1 MKVICFDPVAGAAGD
16 MILGAL
22 LDLGVPVEAVD
33 RGLRSTGLDG
43 FEISFEPEEYAMG
56 ITAGRLQVSTE
67 ESHHHRN
74 LSDIEAIIEKGDF
87 SQRLKDRALS
97 IFRRLA
103 DAEATVHRIP
113 VEEVHFHEVGAT
125 DAIVDILGTAIALE
139 ILDIDAIF
147 CGPIPVGRGAVT
159 CAHGELPVPAPAT
172 VELLIGHP
180 VVRLD
185 QDNELTTPTGAGILT
200 ALTQGDW
207 SGRPMVIRK
216 VGSGRGSKELEGM
229 PNIIRAFLADMD
241 SDGQSQE
248 VDVIDSDIDDDTPEM
263 MSELADVLREAG
275 ALDVTLMPVM
285 MKKGRTGFRLTVV
298 CRKGDASR
306 LSGVMF
312 QHSST
317 IGVRLHTARRLVL
330 PRSSVTVATRWGDIK
345 AKRIERP
352 DRVEV
357 VPEFEECKR
366 IAREQKISV
375 REVMQEVIKRAKS

>member
-22 LDLGVPVEAVD
+22 LDLGVPVDAVD
-33 RGLRSTGLDG
+33 QGLRSTGLDG
-43 FEISFEPEEYAMG
+43 FEITFEREEYAMG
-56 ITAGRLQVSTE
+56 IAAGKLRVSTE
-67 ESHHHRN
+67 ESDQHRN
-74 LSDIEAIIEKGDF
+74 LADIEAIIEKGDF
-87 SQRLKDRALS
+87 PQRLKDRALS

-113 VEEVHFHEVGAT
+113 VEKVHFHEVGAT
-125 DAIVDILGTAIALE
+125 DAIVDILGTAISLE
-139 ILDIDAIF
+139 FLDIDAIF

-185 QDNELTTPTGAGILT
+185 QDKELTTPTGAAILT

-216 VGSGRGSKELEGM
+216 VGSGRGSKDLEGM

-241 SDGQSQE
+241 LEGLSQE
-248 VDVIDSDIDDDTPEM
+248 VDVIESDIDDDTPEAL
-263 MSELADVLREAG
+263 SELADVLREAG

-298 CRKGDASR
+298 CRKGDAGR
-306 LSGVMF
+306 LSSVMF

-317 IGVRLHTARRLVL
+317 IGVRLHTVRRLVL
-330 PRSSVTVATRWGDIK
+330 PRSNVTVTTGWGDIK

-366 IAREQKISV
+366 IAHEQNISV
-375 REVMQEVIKRAKS
+375 REVMQEVIKRAES

>member
-1 MKVICFDPVAGAAGD
+1 

-22 LDLGVPVEAVD
+22 LDLGVPVDAVEE
-33 RGLRSTGLDG
+33 GLRSTGLDG
-43 FEISFEPEEYAMG
+43 FEISFEREQYAMG
-56 ITAGRLQVSTE
+56 IAAGRLQVSIE

-74 LSDIEAIIEKGDF
+74 LSDIETIIEKGHY
-87 SQRLKDRALS
+87 SSRLKDRALS

-103 DAEATVHRIP
+103 DAEATVHRIS
-113 VEEVHFHEVGAT
+113 VEKVHFHEVGAT

-139 ILDIDAIF
+139 FLDIDAVF
-147 CGPIPVGRGAVT
+147 CGPIPVGRGSVT

-172 VELLIGHP
+172 VELLIGHQ

-185 QDNELTTPTGAGILT
+185 QDKELTTPTGAAILT

-216 VGSGRGSKELEGM
+216 VGSGRGSKDLEGM
-229 PNIIRAFLADMD
+229 PNIIRAFLADVD
-241 SDGQSQE
+241 SEGQSQE
-248 VDVIDSDIDDDTPEM
+248 VDVIESDIDDDTPEAI
-263 MSELADVLREAG
+263 SELTDVLRDAG

-298 CRKGDASR
+298 CRTGDAIR
-306 LSGVMF
+306 ISGVMF
-312 QHSST
+312 KHSST

-330 PRSSVTVATRWGDIK
+330 PRSSVTVATGWGDIK

-366 IAREQKISV
+366 IAHEQNISV
-375 REVMQEVIKRAKS
+375 REVMQEVIKRAES